1 MAARKKLNLTQVQK
15 LIEKFQAH
23 NPKPSAEALLAFAE
37 QINGSSF
44 CKPKPP
50 RIKPLSMAKA
60 RTAVLDKFECKSV
73 TELRRNKTFLMAFSG
88 EKVNLKSADDWRN
101 QYRKWVGVP
110 ADERNK
116 TGPHCING
124 IDVFENF
131 RPWHV
136 FGLSAESSTPEDV
149 KISFRQL
156 AKVHHPDVGGDALVF
171 ERIQKMRDSLLA
183 LIN

>member
-1 MAARKKLNLTQVQK
+1 MATRKRLNLLQVTKLIDDFQKLN
-15 LIEKFQAH
+15 
-23 NPKPSAEALLAFAE
+23 PRPSTSALLAFAE

-44 CKPKPP
+44 AKTKTQKA
-50 RIKPLSMAKA
+50 KPLSMAKA
-60 RTAVLDKFECKSV
+60 KTAVLDKFECKSV

-149 KISFRQL
+149 KTSFRQL